1 MIEVFKLDIRR
12 RGRGRDRHIIVAG
25 MEGMIVLT
33 ERDELRGII
42 NERERFAV

>member
-1 MIEVFKLDIRR
+1 M
-12 RGRGRDRHIIVAG
+12 AG

-33 ERDELRGII
+33 ERDELGGMI